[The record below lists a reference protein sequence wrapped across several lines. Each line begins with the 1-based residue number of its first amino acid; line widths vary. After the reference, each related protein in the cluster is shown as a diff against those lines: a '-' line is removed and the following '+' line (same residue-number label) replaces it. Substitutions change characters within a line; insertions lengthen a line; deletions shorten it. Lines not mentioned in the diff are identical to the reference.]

1 MYDDFNQCDERYDLY
16 YYMFYPTD
24 NVKYAKPASLQNIV
38 FENSSFAG
46 IKTRLLELYSPND
59 VLTNY
64 TISSLNELFDYYEY

>member
-1 MYDDFNQCDERYDLY
+1 MYDDFNQCDERYDLF

-24 NVKYAKPASLQNIV
+24 NVKYAKTESLQNIV

-46 IKTRLLELYSPND
+46 VKTRLSELYSPND

-64 TISSLNELFDYYEY
+64 TISSLNELFEYYEY